1 MPMYR
6 KSMLV
11 LILLLLAG
19 IGGTLYGL
27 YGQEKM
33 DTLDCAEEL
42 PENKAAVSI
51 TVYVTGAVNNPG
63 LVTVA
68 ENSRLA
74 DVVNKA
80 GGLLLTADSEKV
92 NMAQLVKDGQQLKIP
107 EKNADESKD
116 SSRGASK
123 KNNSQQDKNSL
134 VNINTAS
141 EKELDSLPGI
151 GPAMAKR
158 IVEYRESNGSFQSV
172 ADLKKIKGI
181 GEAKFN
187 KLQDKICI

>member
-1 MPMYR
+1 
-6 KSMLV
+6 
-11 LILLLLAG
+11 
-19 IGGTLYGL
+19 
-27 YGQEKM
+27 
-33 DTLDCAEEL
+33 
-42 PENKAAVSI
+42 
-51 TVYVTGAVNNPG
+51 
-63 LVTVA
+63 
-68 ENSRLA
+68 
-74 DVVNKA
+74 
-80 GGLLLTADSEKV
+80 
-92 NMAQLVKDGQQLKIP
+92 MAQVVKDGQQLKIP
-107 EKNADESKD
+107 EKNTDESKD

>member
-74 DVVNKA
+74 DAVNKA
-80 GGLLLTADSEKV
+80 GGLLPTADSEKV
-92 NMAQLVKDGQQLKIP
+92 NMAQVVKDGQQLKIP
-107 EKNADESKD
+107 EKNTDESKD

-158 IVEYRESNGSFQSV
+158 IVEYRESNGSFQSL
-172 ADLKKIKGI
+172 ADLKK
-181 GEAKFN
+181 N
-187 KLQDKICI
+187 KRNWRSQI

>member
-80 GGLLLTADSEKV
+80 GGLLPTADSEKV
-92 NMAQLVKDGQQLKIP
+92 NMAQVVKDGQQLKIP
-107 EKNADESKD
+107 EKNTDESKD
-116 SSRGASK
+116 SSGGAIK

-172 ADLKKIKGI
+172 AD
-181 GEAKFN
+181 
-187 KLQDKICI
+187 